1 MHTWQNAP
9 TKITTQRVFT
19 LFFQPAQTQPYTIRH
34 VQIAIYAACLSKQ
47 GEGEEEEEEEKRE
60 EEDQIDIACL
70 LDKSLISNHAPS
82 FIRMLICCI
91 RVPSSKCSFRE
102 SARQHPLPCGPA
114 GLVARL
120 WVHASF
126 QVGFV

>member
-1 MHTWQNAP
+1 M
-9 TKITTQRVFT
+9 
-19 LFFQPAQTQPYTIRH
+19 LFFHPAQTQPYTIRH
-34 VQIAIYAACLSKQ
+34 VQIAIYAAWLSKQ
-47 GEGEEEEEEEKRE
+47 GEGEEEEEEEEEKRE

-82 FIRMLICCI
+82 FIRMLICCT

-102 SARQHPLPCGPA
+102 SARRHLLPCAPA
-114 GLVARL
+114 GLAARP
-120 WVHASF
+120 WVHASS